1 MWRSIK
7 NFTGLVESPS
17 ELGLFLRIGIWIAL
31 VTVYLRLASM
41 NSLMRLLQPKKR
53 NSRKWP
59 QTKLVN
65 FTSFWLGR
73 EKAFFQR
80 SCLKRSLV
88 LFRYLNLQDEDARF
102 VIGVRKEGGELRGH
116 SWILLA
122 GQSLFPDDD
131 LNYRVIFS
139 FPPEGPVKEPGRE
152 ASSVTD

>member
-17 ELGLFLRIGIWIAL
+17 EFWLFLRIGIWI
-31 VTVYLRLASM
+31 VVITVYLRLAPM
-41 NSLMRLLQPKKR
+41 DSLMRALQPQKR
-53 NSRKWP
+53 SSRKWP
-59 QTKLVN
+59 RTKLVN

-102 VIGVRKEGGELRGH
+102 VIGVRKEEGELRGH

-139 FPPEGPVKEPGRE
+139 FPPEGTATEPGKQ